1 MKKKYSRREFI
12 KISGMGLG
20 GLAAAGSI
28 FGFLSKAAA
37 AGNTAASAEILRTPT
52 YCEMCTFKCAGWV
65 YQADG
70 EPWKIIGNEA
80 DQHCYGRMC
89 TKGSAGM
96 GAYNDPDRL
105 KTPLIRTQERG
116 KQVFREATWDEALDY
131 IAVGLKKIAKEHGPE
146 TVALFTHGSGGSFF
160 KQLLKAYGSD
170 NIAAPSY
177 SNCRGPRKEAYLLTF
192 GDAIDSPENTD
203 MKDSKC
209 IVLIGSHIGE
219 NTHSAQ
225 VNEFAEAIRNG
236 AGIITVDPRFS
247 VAASKSKYWLPIR
260 PGTDMARLLAWIHV
274 IIEEE
279 LYDKD
284 YVNKY
289 ATGFDELKEAVKNN
303 TPEWAYPITSIKPG
317 LIRETAG

>member
-1 MKKKYSRREFI
+1 
-12 KISGMGLG
+12 
-20 GLAAAGSI
+20 
-28 FGFLSKAAA
+28 
-37 AGNTAASAEILRTPT
+37 
-52 YCEMCTFKCAGWV
+52 
-65 YQADG
+65 
-70 EPWKIIGNEA
+70 
-80 DQHCYGRMC
+80 
-89 TKGSAGM
+89 
-96 GAYNDPDRL
+96 
-105 KTPLIRTQERG
+105 
-116 KQVFREATWDEALDY
+116 
-131 IAVGLKKIAKEHGPE
+131 
-146 TVALFTHGSGGSFF
+146 
-160 KQLLKAYGSD
+160 
-170 NIAAPSY
+170 
-177 SNCRGPRKEAYLLTF
+177 
-192 GDAIDSPENTD
+192 

-260 PGTDMARLLAWIHV
+260 PGTDMALLLAWIHV